1 MAAASWFGNIEPFRK
16 GGNWSAFVQQ
26 LEAFSMLNNIAA
38 DKKAALLLTQVS
50 QAVFAEIPAIC
61 ETETPLSLTQL
72 KDQLITGVYNQ
83 RVRYELLKASADES
97 LENLLRLAK
106 TVELADA
113 KAARL
118 GTPNVV
124 NTGSTPEYNGGTRP
138 SVETKATFPKCADA
152 PDEVAKLGNQ
162 NYVGDGETAETQ
174 EHLREK
180 FSEDEERYAS
190 DFWPVR
196 ESGNVECKLKKKVNP
211 QFVTIKVNNIPLKM
225 EIDSG
230 AGVSAISKNCYEKWF
245 AEIPLITSKI
255 SLRTYD
261 KQKLPTLGY
270 IQVEAEKNYVKSK
283 ELLYVVSEGDDDVT
297 KRKQI
302 TCQLQKEFPGVFAAG
317 IGTFTKGELKLTL
330 IEGATPKFLQP
341 RKMPWA
347 LRDKVEN
354 ELARLQQ
361 LAIISPVEYSDWGT
375 PIVPV
380 LKSNG
385 TLRLCGVYKVTLN
398 KYLEVDRCRLPRVE
412 EVLETLRG
420 GKIFTK
426 LDPSE
431 AYQQLPLTQE
441 SQKLVVISTHIGLF
455 KYHRLPYRVAT
466 GPGSFQ
472 RVMTSLLLGI
482 PGTIVSIDD
491 ILITAA
497 TLEIHTDRVREVLK
511 RLNEGEAKIKSVKDA
526 PKPKDVSELR
536 SFLGSINYYGSFI
549 ENMAQKLRALYE
561 CLEKDKFEWT
571 EVCDKTFEKIKRE
584 LVSDKILVHFDPQ
597 KQTVLT
603 CDASPYGI
611 SAVLAHRDEED
622 SAASARIFDP
632 SKAIPEIAAAR
643 LQRWALFF
651 APFEYTIKHIQGK
664 KNYADW
670 LSRLPLPKTKD
681 DAKEL
686 PISQNTM
693 YTHVNCVKDYDFAT
707 LDWKAKRKCTRE
719 DETLS
724 KVIRYCMDGWEE
736 KSPIDES
743 LKTFWSERESLTI
756 DQGCVLWGH
765 RVVIPNK
772 LREIVLKELHYSHF
786 GVTRMKAL
794 ARSFVWWP
802 EINKQIELITQA
814 CRACL
819 ETRKSPPK
827 IALTPWAWPTTPWH
841 RIHADFLRPFN
852 GKTVLVIV
860 DSHSKWPEAI
870 IMQSMSESH
879 TIKAFEEVFARH
891 GYPAHLITDNYSTF
905 VGKAFQSLL
914 KVGGVRHSTT
924 PPYCSAT
931 NGAAENFVGT
941 FKRKVA
947 CIMADGF
954 NLQEVITKFLFDY
967 RSTPHATTQRTPAS
981 LALGRELKTRFSR
994 LRPTPVND
1002 CIVTHQS
1009 RQIQNYAGK
1018 RESTLKVGD
1027 SVMAREYKQG
1037 GKAAWKPGTVEIEL
1051 IAGVTYLIR
1060 IDEKTVW
1067 KRHANQLIK
1076 CDGSIVAEQNEAE
1089 KKHQTLLQPR
1099 PMVRRSERLQNK
1111 KGEM

>member
-1 MAAASWFGNIEPFRK
+1 
-16 GGNWSAFVQQ
+16 
-26 LEAFSMLNNIAA
+26 
-38 DKKAALLLTQVS
+38 
-50 QAVFAEIPAIC
+50 
-61 ETETPLSLTQL
+61 
-72 KDQLITGVYNQ
+72 
-83 RVRYELLKASADES
+83 
-97 LENLLRLAK
+97 
-106 TVELADA
+106 
-113 KAARL
+113 
-118 GTPNVV
+118 
-124 NTGSTPEYNGGTRP
+124 
-138 SVETKATFPKCADA
+138 
-152 PDEVAKLGNQ
+152 
-162 NYVGDGETAETQ
+162 
-174 EHLREK
+174 
-180 FSEDEERYAS
+180 
-190 DFWPVR
+190 
-196 ESGNVECKLKKKVNP
+196 
-211 QFVTIKVNNIPLKM
+211 M

-261 KQKLPTLGY
+261 KQKLPPLGY
-270 IQVEAEKNYVKSK
+270 VQVEAEKNYVKSK
-283 ELLYVVSEGDDDVT
+283 ELLYVVSEGSWPIMGRNWLQAFGMWPLVFPNDPREHINSTIAQTSDDDVT

-317 IGTFTKGELKLTL
+317 IGTFTKAELKLTL

-385 TLRLCGVYKVTLN
+385 TLRLCGDYKVTLN
-398 KYLEVDRCRLPRVE
+398 KYLEVDRYPLPRVE

-426 LDPSE
+426 LDLSE

-455 KYHRLPYRVAT
+455 KYHRLPYGVAT

-482 PGTIVSIDD
+482 PGTIVFIDD

-497 TLEIHTDRVREVLK
+497 TLEIHTYRVREVLK

-536 SFLGSINYYGSFI
+536 SFLGSINYYGRFI

-561 CLEKDKFEWT
+561 CLEKDKFQWT

-584 LVSDKILVHFDPQ
+584 LVSDKILAHFDPQ

-622 SAASARIFDP
+622 SAALARIFDP

-643 LQRWALFF
+643 LQRWALFL

-681 DAKEL
+681 DAKEF
-686 PISQNTM
+686 PILQSTM

-707 LDWKAKRKCTRE
+707 LDWKA
-719 DETLS
+719 
-724 KVIRYCMDGWEE
+724 
-736 KSPIDES
+736 
-743 LKTFWSERESLTI
+743 
-756 DQGCVLWGH
+756 
-765 RVVIPNK
+765 
-772 LREIVLKELHYSHF
+772 
-786 GVTRMKAL
+786 
-794 ARSFVWWP
+794 
-802 EINKQIELITQA
+802 A

-819 ETRKSPPK
+819 ETKKSPPK

-841 RIHADFLRPFN
+841 RIHADFLGPFN
-852 GKTVLVIV
+852 GKTVLVIM

-924 PPYCSAT
+924 PPYCPAT

-954 NLQEVITKFLFDY
+954 NLQEAITKFLFDY

-994 LRPTPVND
+994 LRSTPVNE

-1009 RQIQNYAGK
+1009 RHIQNYAGK

-1037 GKAAWKPGTVEIEL
+1037 GKAAWKPGTVEKEL
-1051 IAGVTYLIR
+1051 VAGVTYLIR

-1076 CDGSIVAEQNEAE
+1076 FDGSIVAEQNEAE
-1089 KKHQTLLQPR
+1089 KKQQTLLQPR

>member
-1 MAAASWFGNIEPFRK
+1 MWPLVFPNDPREYINST
-16 GGNWSAFVQQ
+16 
-26 LEAFSMLNNIAA
+26 IA
-38 DKKAALLLTQVS
+38 Q
-50 QAVFAEIPAIC
+50 I
-61 ETETPLSLTQL
+61 
-72 KDQLITGVYNQ
+72 
-83 RVRYELLKASADES
+83 
-97 LENLLRLAK
+97 
-106 TVELADA
+106 
-113 KAARL
+113 
-118 GTPNVV
+118 
-124 NTGSTPEYNGGTRP
+124 
-138 SVETKATFPKCADA
+138 
-152 PDEVAKLGNQ
+152 
-162 NYVGDGETAETQ
+162 
-174 EHLREK
+174 
-180 FSEDEERYAS
+180 
-190 DFWPVR
+190 
-196 ESGNVECKLKKKVNP
+196 
-211 QFVTIKVNNIPLKM
+211 
-225 EIDSG
+225 
-230 AGVSAISKNCYEKWF
+230 
-245 AEIPLITSKI
+245 
-255 SLRTYD
+255 
-261 KQKLPTLGY
+261 
-270 IQVEAEKNYVKSK
+270 
-283 ELLYVVSEGDDDVT
+283 GDDDVT

-317 IGTFTKGELKLTL
+317 IGTFAKGELKLTL

-385 TLRLCGVYKVTLN
+385 TLRLCGDYKVTLN
-398 KYLEVDRCRLPRVE
+398 KYLEVNRYPLPRVE

-426 LDPSE
+426 LDLSE

-455 KYHRLPYRVAT
+455 KYHRLPYGVAT

-482 PGTIVSIDD
+482 PGTIVFIDD

-497 TLEIHTDRVREVLK
+497 TLEIQTDRVREVLK
-511 RLNEGEAKIKSVKDA
+511 RSNEGGLRLKFEKCKFFKNEVCYLGFRINEEGIRPLEAKIKSVKDA
-526 PKPKDVSELR
+526 PKPRDVSELR
-536 SFLGSINYYGSFI
+536 SFLGSINYYGRFI
-549 ENMAQKLRALYE
+549 ENMAQKLRGLYE

-584 LVSDKILVHFDPQ
+584 LVSDKILAHFDPQ

-611 SAVLAHRDEED
+611 SAVLAYRDEEGNDRPICFASRTLTSTERNYTHLDKEGLAIIFGVRKYFEYLYGHKFILQTD
-622 SAASARIFDP
+622 SAALARIFDP
-632 SKAIPEIAAAR
+632 SKVIPEIAAAR
-643 LQRWALFF
+643 LQRWALFL

-681 DAKEL
+681 DAKEF
-686 PISQNTM
+686 PILQNTM

-707 LDWKAKRKCTRE
+707 LDWKAVRKCTRE

-743 LKTFWSERESLTI
+743 LKTFWNKRESLTI

-802 EINKQIELITQA
+802 EINKQIESITQA

-841 RIHADFLRPFN
+841 RIHADFLGPFN

-924 PPYCSAT
+924 PPYCPAT

-954 NLQEVITKFLFDY
+954 NLQKAITKFLFDY

-994 LRPTPVND
+994 LRPTPVNE

-1027 SVMAREYKQG
+1027 SVMAREYKQE
-1037 GKAAWKPGTVEIEL
+1037 GKAAWKPGTVKKEL

-1089 KKHQTLLQPR
+1089 KKQQTLLQPR

>member
-1 MAAASWFGNIEPFRK
+1 MRCEDDCIDWETIENAVYSGKTTWIYALTKVELVEICKRRKLECVCAAVRGIYYVEQHC
-16 GGNWSAFVQQ
+16 GGQESSITAN
-26 LEAFSMLNNIAA
+26 
-38 DKKAALLLTQVS
+38 TGVS
-50 QAVFAEIPAIC
+50 GSVHRDSGDC
-61 ETETPLSLTQL
+61 ETETPLSLTYKALKEKLESHYQPKPNQQLQRFSFRACKQGSNESIRDFMTALRSLALKCQFQTNETNSQL

-83 RVRYELLKASADES
+83 RVRYELSKASADES

-113 KAARL
+113 KAASL

-124 NTGSTPEYNGGTRP
+124 NTGLTPDNNTTVAQDADIHTIQTGRNRTATNRGRGNFYGQASRRGWSAPQGGGRGTQRSQNQQSQGAGRTAGSERICFCCGGTNHI
-138 SVETKATFPKCADA
+138 KANCSLQNKYCSECGNQGHIFKMCRRAGRGGQTR
-152 PDEVAKLGNQ
+152 NQ

-174 EHLREK
+174 EHLREE
-180 FSEDEERYAS
+180 FSEDEERFAS

-196 ESGNVECKLKKKVNP
+196 ESG
-211 QFVTIKVNNIPLKM
+211 
-225 EIDSG
+225 
-230 AGVSAISKNCYEKWF
+230 
-245 AEIPLITSKI
+245 
-255 SLRTYD
+255 
-261 KQKLPTLGY
+261 Y
-270 IQVEAEKNYVKSK
+270 IQVEVEKNYVKSK
-283 ELLYVVSEGDDDVT
+283 ELLYVVSEGSWPIMGRIWLQAFGMWPLVFSNDPREHINSTVAQTGDDDVT

-317 IGTFTKGELKLTL
+317 IGAFTKGELKLTL

-375 PIVPV
+375 PIVLV

-385 TLRLCGVYKVTLN
+385 TLRLCGDYKVTLN
-398 KYLEVDRCRLPRVE
+398 KYLEVDRCPLPRVE
-412 EVLETLRG
+412 EVLEKLRG

-426 LDPSE
+426 LDLSE

-455 KYHRLPYRVAT
+455 KYHRLPYGVAT

-482 PGTIVSIDD
+482 PGTIVFIDD

-511 RLNEGEAKIKSVKDA
+511 RLNEGGLRLKFEKCKFFKNEVCYLGFRINEEGIRRLEAKIKSVKDA

-536 SFLGSINYYGSFI
+536 SFLGSINYYGRFI

-622 SAASARIFDP
+622 SAALARIFDP

-643 LQRWALFF
+643 LQKWALIL
-651 APFEYTIKHIQGK
+651 ALFEYTIKHIQGK

-681 DAKEL
+681 DAKEF
-686 PISQNTM
+686 PILQNTM

-707 LDWKAKRKCTRE
+707 LDWKA
-719 DETLS
+719 
-724 KVIRYCMDGWEE
+724 
-736 KSPIDES
+736 
-743 LKTFWSERESLTI
+743 
-756 DQGCVLWGH
+756 
-765 RVVIPNK
+765 
-772 LREIVLKELHYSHF
+772 
-786 GVTRMKAL
+786 
-794 ARSFVWWP
+794 
-802 EINKQIELITQA
+802 A
-814 CRACL
+814 CRVCL

-841 RIHADFLRPFN
+841 RIHADFLGPFN

-914 KVGGVRHSTT
+914 KVGGVKTQYNATVLSGYKWSGEEFS
-924 PPYCSAT
+924 PPMPPHK
-931 NGAAENFVGT
+931 G
-941 FKRKVA
+941 
-947 CIMADGF
+947 
-954 NLQEVITKFLFDY
+954 LQ
-967 RSTPHATTQRTPAS
+967 
-981 LALGRELKTRFSR
+981 
-994 LRPTPVND
+994 
-1002 CIVTHQS
+1002 
-1009 RQIQNYAGK
+1009 
-1018 RESTLKVGD
+1018 
-1027 SVMAREYKQG
+1027 
-1037 GKAAWKPGTVEIEL
+1037 
-1051 IAGVTYLIR
+1051 
-1060 IDEKTVW
+1060 
-1067 KRHANQLIK
+1067 
-1076 CDGSIVAEQNEAE
+1076 
-1089 KKHQTLLQPR
+1089 
-1099 PMVRRSERLQNK
+1099 
-1111 KGEM
+1111 

>member
-50 QAVFAEIPAIC
+50 QEVFAEIPAIC
-61 ETETPLSLTQL
+61 ETETPLSLTYEALKEKLESHYQPKPNQQLQRFSFRARKQGRNESIRDFVTALRSLALKCQFQTNEINSQL

-97 LENLLRLAK
+97 FENLLRLAK

-113 KAARL
+113 KAASL

-124 NTGSTPEYNGGTRP
+124 NTGSTPDNNTTVAQDADIHTIQTGRNRTATNRGRGNFYGQASRRGWSAPRGGGRGQQRSQNQQSQGAGRTAGSERICFCCGGTNHI
-138 SVETKATFPKCADA
+138 KANCSLQNKYCSECGNQGHIFKMCRRAGRGGQTR
-152 PDEVAKLGNQ
+152 NQ

-174 EHLREK
+174 EHLREE
-180 FSEDEERYAS
+180 FSEDEERFAS

-196 ESGNVECKLKKKVNP
+196 ESGNVEYELKKKVNP

-261 KQKLPTLGY
+261 KQKLPPLGY
-270 IQVEAEKNYVKSK
+270 IQVEAEKNCVKSK
-283 ELLYVVSEGDDDVT
+283 ELLYVVSEGSWPIMGRSWLQAFGMWPLVFPNDPREHINSTIAQTGDDDVT

-385 TLRLCGVYKVTLN
+385 TLRLCGDYKVTLN
-398 KYLEVDRCRLPRVE
+398 KYLEVDRYPLPRVE

-426 LDPSE
+426 LDLSE

-455 KYHRLPYRVAT
+455 KYHRLPYGVAT

-482 PGTIVSIDD
+482 PGTIVFIDD

-536 SFLGSINYYGSFI
+536 SFLGSINYYGRFI

-584 LVSDKILVHFDPQ
+584 LVSDKILAHFDPQ

-611 SAVLAHRDEED
+611 SAVLAHRDEEAPEYVEEFLQKFID
-622 SAASARIFDP
+622 ELNQFQQEGMEVRMLVNGVRSYSQPEYHNGPSPLLRI
-632 SKAIPEIAAAR
+632 
-643 LQRWALFF
+643 
-651 APFEYTIKHIQGK
+651 
-664 KNYADW
+664 
-670 LSRLPLPKTKD
+670 
-681 DAKEL
+681 EL
-686 PISQNTM
+686 PIDMIRCILLDFQHLGCHGAMKKLAESWYSGDLN
-693 YTHVNCVKDYDFAT
+693 VKMGP
-707 LDWKAKRKCTRE
+707 RE
-719 DETLS
+719 REELS
-724 KVIRYCMDGWEE
+724 RRM
-736 KSPIDES
+736 ES
-743 LKTFWSERESLTI
+743 LSTQNILSEDLYDHFLLLHVAFRILSSEELLQKYKDQAKKYLKSFCLTLT
-756 DQGCVLWGH
+756 DLY
-765 RVVIPNK
+765 RLKALVINMHNLIHIVDDVEFMKYLQNSGLASIPPMI
-772 LREIVLKELHYSHF
+772 EILCEDAEQILSASDTSTSTDKELSVF
-786 GVTRMKAL
+786 SQT
-794 ARSFVWWP
+794 
-802 EINKQIELITQA
+802 IEDS
-814 CRACL
+814 RDRL
-819 ETRKSPPK
+819 ELDRNRERVEAMNSEP
-827 IALTPWAWPTTPWH
+827 
-841 RIHADFLRPFN
+841 
-852 GKTVLVIV
+852 VL
-860 DSHSKWPEAI
+860 S
-870 IMQSMSESH
+870 
-879 TIKAFEEVFARH
+879 
-891 GYPAHLITDNYSTF
+891 
-905 VGKAFQSLL
+905 
-914 KVGGVRHSTT
+914 
-924 PPYCSAT
+924 
-931 NGAAENFVGT
+931 
-941 FKRKVA
+941 
-947 CIMADGF
+947 
-954 NLQEVITKFLFDY
+954 
-967 RSTPHATTQRTPAS
+967 QRT
-981 LALGRELKTRFSR
+981 R
-994 LRPTPVND
+994 LRIIAEHCYN
-1002 CIVTHQS
+1002 
-1009 RQIQNYAGK
+1009 
-1018 RESTLKVGD
+1018 GD
-1027 SVMAREYKQG
+1027 
-1037 GKAAWKPGTVEIEL
+1037 IEKG
-1051 IAGVTYLIR
+1051 IF
-1060 IDEKTVW
+1060 KT
-1067 KRHANQLIK
+1067 
-1076 CDGSIVAEQNEAE
+1076 GEQ
-1089 KKHQTLLQPR
+1089 QTW
-1099 PMVRRSERLQNK
+1099 VK
-1111 KGEM
+1111 